1 MPFFVGNEIGNR
13 IRRARQ
19 DKGLTQNELAEAMG
33 TSMAVISRYESGK
46 RVPSAKTIVAVASAL
61 DISPLSLAFV
71 APELRENFEKMD
83 INLTRKIE
91 QAEKQNDTEL
101 VASLREAKSAVDEA
115 ILSAIK
121 SSLSAPSEDAIE
133 NAIIE
138 AQDAPDREKEMR
150 EKRTSIRTEAKKRRQ
165 IEQLTSIF
173 SELSSENRLKAL
185 DYVRLLKMSE
195 EYRSLYATDD
205 ESPVEE

>member
-1 MPFFVGNEIGNR
+1 MPFIVGNEIGNR

-33 TSMAVISRYESGK
+33 TSMAVISRYESGR

-71 APELRENFEKMD
+71 APKLREHFENME
-83 INLTRKIE
+83 ISLTRKIE
-91 QAEKQNDTEL
+91 QAEKQNDTEQ
-101 VASLREAKSAVDEA
+101 VAILRESKSAVDEA
-115 ILSAIK
+115 ILNAIK
-121 SSLSAPSEDAIE
+121 SSLSAPSEDAIDA
-133 NAIIE
+133 AIIE
-138 AQDAPDREKEMR
+138 AQDAPDPEKETH
-150 EKRTSIRTEAKKRRQ
+150 EKRTSIRAEAKKRRQ
-165 IEQLTSIF
+165 IEQLTGIF

-195 EYRSLYATDD
+195 EYRSLHAADD

>member
-1 MPFFVGNEIGNR
+1 MPFLVGNEIGNR

-19 DKGLTQNELAEAMG
+19 DKGLTQSELAEAMG

-61 DISPLSLAFV
+61 DIPPLSLTFV

-115 ILSAIK
+115 ILNAIK

-138 AQDAPDREKEMR
+138 AQDAPDPEKEMR
-150 EKRTSIRTEAKKRRQ
+150 EKRTSIRAEAKKRRQ
-165 IEQLTSIF
+165 IEQLTDIF

-185 DYVRLLKMSE
+185 DYVRLLKVSE
-195 EYRSLYATDD
+195 EYRSLHAADD

>member
-1 MPFFVGNEIGNR
+1 MPFIVGNEIGNR

-19 DKGLTQNELAEAMG
+19 DKGLTQSELAEAMG

-61 DISPLSLAFV
+61 DISPLSLVFV

-91 QAEKQNDTEL
+91 QAEKQNDAEQ

-138 AQDAPDREKEMR
+138 AQDAPDPEKEMR
-150 EKRTSIRTEAKKRRQ
+150 EKRTSIRAEAKKRRQ
-165 IEQLTSIF
+165 IEQLTDIF

-185 DYVRLLKMSE
+185 DYVRLLKVSE
-195 EYRSLYATDD
+195 EYRSLHAADD

>member
-1 MPFFVGNEIGNR
+1 MPFFVGNEIGNK

-19 DKGLTQNELAEAMG
+19 DKGLTQNELAESAG
-33 TSMAVISRYESGK
+33 TSMTVISRYESGK
-46 RVPSAKTIVAVASAL
+46 RIPSPKAIVSIANAL
-61 DISPLSLAFV
+61 GIFPLSLVFV
-71 APELRENFEKMD
+71 APKLRENFEKMD
-83 INLTRKIE
+83 ISLTHKIE
-91 QAEKQNDTEL
+91 LAEKQNDTEL
-101 VASLREAKSAVDEA
+101 AASLREAKAALDET
-115 ILSAIK
+115 ILNTIK
-121 SSLSAPSEDAIE
+121 SSFSAPSEEAIE

-138 AQDAPDREKEMR
+138 AQDAPDPEKER
-150 EKRTSIRTEAKKRRQ
+150 HEKRASIRTEAKKRRQ

-195 EYRSLYATDD
+195 EYRHLHAADD